1 MKTLEYYLF
10 NSLTFEY
17 PYILLVLIIF
27 IICAKFCKAK
37 VQAYYMPHLNI
48 YNESTSVSSSFVSI
62 LKWST
67 IVFSIIALASPIEKS
82 QIIHNK
88 TNGIDILLSLDTS
101 GSMRQIGFNQDNP
114 TQNRWEVV
122 SDIVKDFISQ
132 RTNDNIGLIVFG
144 TSVMTASPLTYDK
157 QAQIKIIDSLGIGIV
172 GDKTA
177 LIDSIATSI
186 NILSKRESKSKI
198 IIVLTDGE
206 DTASTIPF
214 QVIQKM
220 AKKYKIKIYTIGIGQ
235 PNRML
240 LNEISKS
247 SGGKSFIA
255 NSKDNLK
262 EIYENINKLEK
273 TKIDQNKIVL
283 KEYYFMYPL
292 FLAFFSL
299 VFLIFLRNK

>member
-1 MKTLEYYLF
+1 MF
-10 NSLTFEY
+10 NNLTFEF
-17 PYILLVLIIF
+17 PYIFLLLFIF
-27 IICAKFCKAK
+27 ILCSKFCKAK
-37 VQAYYMPHLNI
+37 VQAYYMPHLDI
-48 YNESTSVSSSFVSI
+48 YNKASAFGSSFTTI

-67 IVFSIIALASPIEKS
+67 IIFALVALASPIKELEIVHKKS
-82 QIIHNK
+82 E
-88 TNGIDILLSLDTS
+88 GIDIILSLDTS
-101 GSMRQIGFNQDNP
+101 GSMRQIGFNAQDRD
-114 TQNRWEVV
+114 QNRWDVV
-122 SDIVKDFISQ
+122 SDIVKDFIGVRQ
-132 RTNDNIGLIVFG
+132 NDNIGLIVFG

-157 QAQIKIIDSLGIGIV
+157 KAQIRIINSLEIGIV

-186 NILSKRESKSKI
+186 NILSKRQSKSKI

-214 QVIQKM
+214 KVVQKM
-220 AKKYKIKIYTIGIGQ
+220 AKKYQIKIYTIGIGE

-262 EIYENINKLEK
+262 EIYDHINKLEK
-273 TKIDQNKIVL
+273 SEIEQNKIVL
-283 KEYYFMYPL
+283 KEHYFFYPL
-292 FLAFFSL
+292 FIAFLSL
-299 VFLIFLRNK
+299 VFYIFLKNKRESL